1 MAKKKTPINYTSR
14 DFESIKRD
22 LVNHAK
28 RSYPSVYKDFNEAS
42 FGSLMLDTVAYIGD
56 IMSFYLDYQANESF
70 MDTAVEFK
78 NVTRHARQYGYKDN
92 SSPSSTGIAEFYIT
106 VPANSTGLG
115 PDLQYA
121 PILKRNSEFSSNGGA
136 PYLLIDD
143 VNFENPNNE
152 VIVAKVN
159 TSTGVP
165 ISYAIRAKGRVISG
179 KIVEENFQ
187 IGSYQR
193 FRRTFLSIPRVA
205 EVLSVFDS
213 DGNEYYE
220 VEHLSQDVIYRDVTN
235 RKSDNDTVPALI
247 RPFSVPRRFT
257 LEREGISSYLQ
268 FGYGSQDEASSEAD
282 IAEPSNV
289 VLQMNGRGYISD
301 FNFDPS
307 KLIETD
313 KFGVAPVNTSLNV
326 RYRVNKVDNVNAPVG
341 TLVNVNKVNY
351 SYRNIRQLNSTLVQ
365 QVNSSLE
372 VYNPSP
378 IVGDVSNPTS
388 EELKLRTLNVFAT
401 QNRAVTKTD
410 YEAMVYAMPAKFG
423 AIKRCKITRDPD
435 SFKRN
440 LNLYILSE
448 DSNGSLT
455 MANSTLKDNL
465 KVWLNNIKMIND
477 TIDIIDGKIVN
488 LAIDFKVIADTDK
501 NKYDVLSSCVDALKR
516 KFNQPLLLGES
527 FYITDVYNT
536 LNDVVGVV
544 DTQDVRV
551 KIKNGALYSDTR
563 FNLNDQKSA
572 DGRYIKAPDNVS
584 FEIKFADKDIK
595 GTVK

>member
-1 MAKKKTPINYTSR
+1 
-14 DFESIKRD
+14 
-22 LVNHAK
+22 
-28 RSYPSVYKDFNEAS
+28 
-42 FGSLMLDTVAYIGD
+42 
-56 IMSFYLDYQANESF
+56 MSKETL
-70 MDTAVEFK
+70 AVEFK

-92 SSPSSTGIAEFYIT
+92 SNPSSTGIAEFYLT

-115 PDLQYA
+115 PDLRYA
-121 PILKRNSEFSSNGGA
+121 PILKRDSEFSSNGGA
-136 PYLLIDD
+136 PYLLIEDI
-143 VNFENPNNE
+143 NFENPNNE
-152 VIVAKVN
+152 IIVAKVN
-159 TSTGVP
+159 TSTGIPV
-165 ISYAIRAKGRVISG
+165 SYAIRAKGRVISG

-187 IGSYQR
+187 IGDYR
-193 FRRTFLSIPRVA
+193 KFRRSFLSVPKVA

-220 VEHLSQDVIYRDVTN
+220 VDHLSQDVIYKDVTN
-235 RKSDNDTVPALI
+235 RKSDNDVVPSLI

-257 LEREGISSYLQ
+257 LEREGNSSYLQ

-282 IAEPSNV
+282 IAEPSSV

-307 KLIETD
+307 KLLQTD

-326 RYRVNKVDNVNAPVG
+326 KYRVNKVNNVNSPVG
-341 TLVNVNKVNY
+341 TLINVGKTNY
-351 SYRNIRQLNSTLVQ
+351 SYRNVRQLNSALVQ
-365 QVNSSLE
+365 QINASLE
-372 VYNPSP
+372 VYNPTP
-378 IVGDVSNPTS
+378 IVGDVSSPTS
-388 EELKLRTLNVFAT
+388 EELKIRTLNVFAT

-448 DSNGSLT
+448 DSNGNLT
-455 MANSTLKDNL
+455 LANSTLKDNL
-465 KVWLNNIKMIND
+465 KVWLNNIKMMND
-477 TIDIIDGKIVN
+477 TIDIIDGKIIN
-488 LAIDFKVIADTDK
+488 LAIGFKVIADPDK
-501 NKYDVLSSCVDALKR
+501 NKYDVLTACVNALKK

-544 DTQDVRV
+544 DTQSV
-551 KIKNGALYSDTR
+551 KVSIKNGALYSDTR

>member
-42 FGSLMLDTVAYIGD
+42 FGSFMLDTVAYIGD

-165 ISYAIRAKGRVISG
+165 ISYAIRAKGRMISG

-235 RKSDNDTVPALI
+235 RKSDNDIVPALI

-448 DSNGSLT
+448 DSNGLLT

-501 NKYDVLSSCVDALKR
+501 NKYDVLLSCVNALKR

>member
-179 KIVEENFQ
+179 RIVEENFQ

-235 RKSDNDTVPALI
+235 RKSDNDIVPALI

-313 KFGVAPVNTSLNV
+313 KFGVAPVSTSLNV

-341 TLVNVNKVNY
+341 TLVNVNKANY
-351 SYRNIRQLNSTLVQ
+351 SYRNIRQLSSTLVQ
-365 QVNSSLE
+365 QVNKSLE

-388 EELKLRTLNVFAT
+388 EEMKLRTLNVFAT

-488 LAIDFKVIADTDK
+488 LAIGFKVIADTDK
-501 NKYDVLSSCVDALKR
+501 NKYDVLSSCVEALKR

>member
-1 MAKKKTPINYTSR
+1 
-14 DFESIKRD
+14 
-22 LVNHAK
+22 
-28 RSYPSVYKDFNEAS
+28 
-42 FGSLMLDTVAYIGD
+42 
-56 IMSFYLDYQANESF
+56 

-365 QVNSSLE
+365 QVNRSLE

-448 DSNGSLT
+448 DSSGSLT

-501 NKYDVLSSCVDALKR
+501 NKYDVLLSCVNALKR

>member
-14 DFESIKRD
+14 DFESIRKD
-22 LVNHAK
+22 LINHAK
-28 RSYPSVYKDFNEAS
+28 RSYPSVYRDFNEAS
-42 FGSLMLDTVAYIGD
+42 FGSLMIDTVAYVGD

-70 MDTAVEFK
+70 MDSAVEFK

-92 SSPSSTGIAEFYIT
+92 SSPSSTGIAEFYLT

-115 PDLQYA
+115 PDLRYA
-121 PILKRNSEFSSNGGA
+121 PILKRDSEFSSNGGA
-136 PYLLIDD
+136 PYLLVED

-152 VIVAKVN
+152 IIVAKVN
-159 TSTGVP
+159 TSTGIPV
-165 ISYAIRAKGRVISG
+165 SYAIRTKGRVISG

-187 IGSYQR
+187 IGDYKR
-193 FRRTFLSIPRVA
+193 FRRSFLSIPRVA

-220 VEHLSQDVIYRDVTN
+220 VEHLSQDVIYKDVTN
-235 RKSDNDTVPALI
+235 RKSDNDVVPSLI

-257 LEREGISSYLQ
+257 LEREGNSSYLQ

-282 IAEPSNV
+282 IAEPSSV

-301 FNFDPS
+301 LNFDPS
-307 KLIETD
+307 RLLQTD

-326 RYRVNKVDNVNAPVG
+326 RYRVNKADNVNSPVG
-341 TLVNVNKVNY
+341 TLVNVGKTNY
-351 SYRNIRQLNSTLVQ
+351 SYRNVRQLNSALVQ
-365 QVNSSLE
+365 QVNASLE
-372 VYNPSP
+372 VYNPTP

-388 EELKLRTLNVFAT
+388 EELKIRTLNVFAT

-440 LNLYILSE
+440 LNLYVLSE
-448 DSNGSLT
+448 DSNGDLT
-455 MANSTLKDNL
+455 LANSTLKDNL

-477 TIDIIDGKIVN
+477 TIDIIDGKIIN
-488 LAIDFKVIADTDK
+488 LAIGFKVIADTDK
-501 NKYDVLSSCVDALKR
+501 NKYDVLTACVNALNK

-544 DTQDVRV
+544 DTQDVKV
-551 KIKNGALYSDTR
+551 SIKNGALYSDTR

>member
-28 RSYPSVYKDFNEAS
+28 RSYPSVYRDFNEAS

-70 MDTAVEFK
+70 MDSAVEFK

-92 SSPSSTGIAEFYIT
+92 GYPSSTGIVELYLT

-115 PDLQYA
+115 PDLRYA
-121 PILKRNSEFSSNGGA
+121 PILKRDAEFSSNGGA
-136 PYLLIDD
+136 PYLLIED

-152 VIVAKVN
+152 IIVAKVN
-159 TSTGVP
+159 NSTGLP
-165 ISYAIRAKGRVISG
+165 TSYAIRAKGRVISG
-179 KIVEENFQ
+179 KIVAENFQ
-187 IGSYQR
+187 LGSYQR
-193 FRRTFLSIPRVA
+193 FRRVFLSMPRVA
-205 EVLSVFDS
+205 EVLAVFDA

-220 VEHLSQDVIYRDVTN
+220 VEHLSQDVIYKDVTN
-235 RKSDNDTVPALI
+235 RKSDNDTVPSLI

-257 LEREGISSYLQ
+257 LERDGISSFLQ
-268 FGYGSQDEASSEAD
+268 FGYGSQDEASSETD

-289 VLQMNGRGYISD
+289 VLQLNGRGYISD

-307 KLIETD
+307 KLLETD

-326 RYRVNKVDNVNAPVG
+326 KYRINKVDNVNSPVG
-341 TLVNVNKVNY
+341 TLVNVGSTNF
-351 SYRNIRQLNSTLVQ
+351 SYRNVRQLNTGLIQ
-365 QVNSSLE
+365 QVNKSLE
-372 VYNPSP
+372 VYNPTP

-388 EELKLRTLNVFAT
+388 EELKIRTLNVFAT

-410 YEAMVYAMPAKFG
+410 YESMVYAMPAKFG

-440 LNLYILSE
+440 LNLYILAE
-448 DSNGSLT
+448 DSNGNLT

-488 LAIDFKVIADTDK
+488 LAIDFKVIADPDK
-501 NKYDVLSSCVDALKR
+501 NKYDVLTACVNALKK

-527 FYITDVYNT
+527 FYITDIYNI

-544 DTQDVRV
+544 DTQGAKVT
-551 KIKNGALYSDTR
+551 IKNGALYSDTR

-595 GTVK
+595 GTIK